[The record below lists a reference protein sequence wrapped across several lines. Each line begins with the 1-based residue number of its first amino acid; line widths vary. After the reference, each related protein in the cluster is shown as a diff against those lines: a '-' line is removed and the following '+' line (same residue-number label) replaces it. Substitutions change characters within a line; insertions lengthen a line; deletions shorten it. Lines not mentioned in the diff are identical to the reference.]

1 MAFHS
6 YITYE
11 EYQELGGKVSEDAF
25 TVLVRKSQRLLDYI
39 TFDRI
44 KYLTTIPD
52 EVKEVLTEF
61 IDRTQTFNAQTEN
74 GDTVSSYSNG
84 VETLTYR
91 LLTEDE
97 QRNELCGLAY
107 QWLPDYL
114 LARSVNFNV
123 TEYLQS
129 ENNGTE

>member
-25 TVLVRKSQRLLDYI
+25 TVLLRKSQRLLDYI

-97 QRNELCGLAY
+97 QRNELCSLAY

>member
-11 EYQELGGKVSEDAF
+11 EYQELGGKVSADAF

-97 QRNELCGLAY
+97 QRNELCSLAY

>member
-97 QRNELCGLAY
+97 QRNELCSLAY
-107 QWLPDYL
+107 KWLPDYL

>member
-97 QRNELCGLAY
+97 QRNELCSLAY

>member
-44 KYLTTIPD
+44 KHLTTIPD

-61 IDRTQTFNAQTEN
+61 IDRTQNFNAQTEN

-91 LLTEDE
+91 LLTGDE
-97 QRNELCGLAY
+97 QRNELCSLAY

>member
-11 EYQELGGKVSEDAF
+11 EYKELGGKVSEDAF

-91 LLTEDE
+91 ILTEDE
-97 QRNELCGLAY
+97 QRNELCSLAY

-129 ENNGTE
+129 ENNGA

>member
-1 MAFHS
+1 MAFKS

-11 EYQELGGKVSEDAF
+11 EYKELGGKVSEDAF

-84 VETLTYR
+84 VETITYR
-91 LLTEDE
+91 LLTESE
-97 QRNELCGLAY
+97 QRNELCSLAY